1 MFSLNFGD
9 LVFFIKDYDS
19 QTYDTSKLDMIIN
32 LRNSVMH
39 HSPLLFDCNFESTVD
54 ETLKGINAL
63 VEMLPSDYKD
73 GCIKNLKV
81 PNKKTQD
88 NIASAYYEFLLY
100 KEDWFLCVI
109 M

>member
-1 MFSLNFGD
+1 
-9 LVFFIKDYDS
+9 
-19 QTYDTSKLDMIIN
+19 MIIN

-100 KEDWFLCVI
+100 KED
-109 M
+109 

>member
-1 MFSLNFGD
+1 
-9 LVFFIKDYDS
+9 
-19 QTYDTSKLDMIIN
+19 
-32 LRNSVMH
+32 MH
-39 HSPLLFDCNFESTVD
+39 HSPLLFDYNFESTVN

-88 NIASAYYEFLLY
+88 NVASAYYKFLLY

-109 M
+109 T